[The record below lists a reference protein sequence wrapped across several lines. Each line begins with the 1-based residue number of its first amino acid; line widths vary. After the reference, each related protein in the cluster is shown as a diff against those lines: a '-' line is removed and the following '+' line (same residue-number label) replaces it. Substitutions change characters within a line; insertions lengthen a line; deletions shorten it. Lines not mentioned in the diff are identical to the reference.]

1 MREVSGSRSDGVQ
14 EKEKEKCV
22 RSLGNMEKRK
32 RGNGARGRRESAKGQ
47 RKIARKSTRQSNPL
61 LFIR

>member
-1 MREVSGSRSDGVQ
+1 MGYKKKRA
-14 EKEKEKCV
+14 KKKWV

-32 RGNGARGRRESAKGQ
+32 RGNGARGRRESAKEQ
-47 RKIARKSTRQSNPL
+47 REITRESAQSIPL

>member
-1 MREVSGSRSDGVQ
+1 MREVSGLRPDGVQ
-14 EKEKEKCV
+14 EKKSKKKWV

-32 RGNGARGRRESAKGQ
+32 RGNGARGRRELAKGQ
-47 RKIARKSTRQSNPL
+47 REIVRKSAQSNPL

>member
-1 MREVSGSRSDGVQ
+1 MREVSGLRPDGLQ
-14 EKEKEKCV
+14 EKKKKKKWV

-32 RGNGARGRRESAKGQ
+32 RGNGARGRRVSAKGQ
-47 RKIARKSTRQSNPL
+47 RKIARKGTQPNPL

>member
-1 MREVSGSRSDGVQ
+1 MQ
-14 EKEKEKCV
+14 EEIGQCV

-32 RGNGARGRRESAKGQ
+32 RGNGARGRKELAKGQ
-47 RKIARKSTRQSNPL
+47 REIARKSAQSNPL